1 MDLAAADGHIA
12 VASEAAADT
21 CAIFSTGSRDLAAS
35 DLYLSVIGGASA
47 ADACTILSTG
57 SLQTAVL
64 IVVLNGQFAAGVGLV
79 VFQAGMA
86 AAAFQGVAAV
96 QLNGGVAAAGHAHG
110 GFVLASAVDVHIL
123 ELDLHIVVLVLGVDG
138 HGVGRGGVL
147 LTICDDGVS
156 IVFDRLFSGLLHLV
170 GAGIGTCRDDDV
182 AILNIIGT
190 RKGGEGRP
198 GKQGSGKGQCGGP
211 LGQGTGFIYPPPLK
225 RSTDGPGCAWP
236 ACGKRS

>member
-12 VASEAAADT
+12 AAFEAAADT

-64 IVVLNGQFAAGVGLV
+64 IVVLNGQFAAGVGFV

-110 GFVLASAVDVHIL
+110 GFVLASAVDVQIL
-123 ELDLHIVVLVLGVDG
+123 EGDLHILLGVDG
-138 HGVGRGGVL
+138 HRVAGGGVL
-147 LTICDDGVS
+147 PAGDDGAF
-156 IVFDRLFSGLLHLV
+156 IVIDRIPAGLLHLV
-170 GAGIGTCRDDDV
+170 GACLGACRDGDA
-182 AILNIIGT
+182 AILNIIVT

-198 GKQGSGKGQCGGP
+198 GKQGSGKGQCSSP
-211 LGQGTGFIYPPPLK
+211 LGQGTGFTYPPPLK

-236 ACGKRS
+236 ACGKKS

>member
-12 VASEAAADT
+12 AAFEAAADT

-123 ELDLHIVVLVLGVDG
+123 ELDLHLVLLICGVDG
-138 HGVGRGGVL
+138 HRVVGGGVL
-147 LTICDDGVS
+147 VAAGDDGAPV
-156 IVFDRLFSGLLHLV
+156 VRAFERAALLHLV
-170 GAGIGTCRDDDV
+170 GAGLGTRRDNDV
-182 AILNIIGT
+182 AILNIIGI

-198 GKQGSGKGQCGGP
+198 GKQGSGKSQCGGP
-211 LGQGTGFIYPPPLK
+211 LGQGTGLTYTPPP
-225 RSTDGPGCAWP
+225 
-236 ACGKRS
+236 

>member
-1 MDLAAADGHIA
+1 MDFAAADGHIA
-12 VASEAAADT
+12 AAFEAAADT

-35 DLYLSVIGGASA
+35 DLYLSGIGGASA

-138 HGVGRGGVL
+138 HRVAGGGVRL
-147 LTICDDGVS
+147 AGDDGIF
-156 IVFDRLFSGLLHLV
+156 IVIERTLAVLLHLV
-170 GAGIGTCRDDDV
+170 GACLGACRDGDA
-182 AILNIIGT
+182 AILNIIGI

-211 LGQGTGFIYPPPLK
+211 LGQGTGFIYPPP
-225 RSTDGPGCAWP
+225 
-236 ACGKRS
+236 